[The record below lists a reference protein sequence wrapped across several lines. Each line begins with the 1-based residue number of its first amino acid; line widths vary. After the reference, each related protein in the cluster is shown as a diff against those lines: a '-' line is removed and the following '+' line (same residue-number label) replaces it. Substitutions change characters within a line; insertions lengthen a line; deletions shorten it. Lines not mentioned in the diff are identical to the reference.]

1 MKHEWVEWLN
11 IVLIIKLLWVRTLA
25 SIIKP

>member
-1 MKHEWVEWLN
+1 MVKHEWVEWLD

-25 SIIKP
+25 SII